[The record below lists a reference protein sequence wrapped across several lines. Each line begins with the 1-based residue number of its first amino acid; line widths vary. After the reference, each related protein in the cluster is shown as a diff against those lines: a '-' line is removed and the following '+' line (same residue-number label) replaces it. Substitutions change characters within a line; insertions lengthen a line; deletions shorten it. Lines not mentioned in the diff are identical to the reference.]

1 VSLQKYH
8 LFNNIHHIFIFYLH
22 LLQHIFYSMKLIS
35 KYLLIA
41 LAVISFG
48 SCSENLEEDNTP
60 AIQAVRNG
68 EFFKSSQMSA
78 TVNADGTLRVVGQN
92 PLETLE
98 FNLDGDGVGTY
109 RLDAGSQSEAIYTF
123 NGSESFSSNLG
134 NGNGEVRLTS
144 VNAQSGVTGT
154 FSFVSYL
161 ANNADSL
168 YMRRGIIFQVPFG
181 GALGTGGGGSTTD
194 SFNAN
199 VDGVALNPQTVAG
212 VDSFGTILVSGANS
226 SAAITLSFPG
236 AITPGSYP
244 FASSGDYTATYTTS
258 GGASAISVTGTL
270 EILTADPAANTVSG
284 TFNFVTGPPNNFDIT
299 NGTFSVSY

>member
-1 VSLQKYH
+1 LQKYH
-8 LFNNIHHIFIFYLH
+8 LFNNIHHMFIFYLH
-22 LLQHIFYSMKLIS
+22 LLQHISYSMKLIS

-41 LAVISFG
+41 LAIISFG
-48 SCSENLEEDNTP
+48 SCSENLEDDNIP

-68 EFFKSSQMSA
+68 DFFKSEQMSA
-78 TVNADGTLRVVGQN
+78 TVNADGTLSVVGQN

-98 FNLDGDGVGTY
+98 FNLEGDGVGIY
-109 RLDAGSQSEAIYTF
+109 RFGAGSQSEAIYTF
-123 NGSESFSSNLG
+123 NGSAPFSSNLG
-134 NGNGEVRLTS
+134 NGNGELRLTS

-168 YMRRGIIFQVPFG
+168 YMRKGVIFQVPFG
-181 GALGTGGGGSTTD
+181 GALGTGGGGSSGD

-212 VDSFGTILVSGANS
+212 VDSSGTILVNGANS
-226 SAAITLSFPG
+226 SASITLSFPG
-236 AITPGSYP
+236 TITPGSYA

-270 EILTADPAANTVSG
+270 EILTADTAANTVSG
-284 TFNFVTGPPNNFDIT
+284 TFDFVTGPPNNFDIT